1 MARQTREHKHK
12 KRIVRTLI
20 FPTVLY
26 GCETWTMT
34 KKMEKKIN
42 ACEMWIWR
50 KMQRILWMEKKNNE
64 SVRMEIGIE
73 EEETLQQTAL
83 RRKLGFFGHVM
94 RSDGLEKGMMLA
106 HEDGKR
112 RRERPRRKWMDDI
125 HEVTGMK
132 LAELR
137 DVTTERKQW
146 RRLVKTVARAQRVDS
161 TRLQGEDISVASCF
175 LQWAQSKWVS
185 ILSYFTIPFL
195 ILPLLH
201 HLALA
206 YDSLLSYLI

>member
-1 MARQTREHKHK
+1 MVRQTREHKHK

-34 KKMEKKIN
+34 KKMKKKIN
-42 ACEMWIWR
+42 ACEIWR
-50 KMQRILWMEKKNNE
+50 KMQRILWTEKKTNE

-73 EEETLQQTAL
+73 EDETLQQTAL

-94 RSDGLEKGMMLA
+94 RSDELEKRMMLA
-106 HEDGKR
+106 HGDGRMR
-112 RRERPRRKWMDDI
+112 RGRPRRKWMDEI

-137 DVTTERKQW
+137 DVTTERKIW
-146 RRLVKTVARAQRVDS
+146 RKTVKTI
-161 TRLQGEDISVASCF
+161 TRTQMS
-175 LQWAQSKWVS
+175 
-185 ILSYFTIPFL
+185 
-195 ILPLLH
+195 
-201 HLALA
+201 
-206 YDSLLSYLI
+206 